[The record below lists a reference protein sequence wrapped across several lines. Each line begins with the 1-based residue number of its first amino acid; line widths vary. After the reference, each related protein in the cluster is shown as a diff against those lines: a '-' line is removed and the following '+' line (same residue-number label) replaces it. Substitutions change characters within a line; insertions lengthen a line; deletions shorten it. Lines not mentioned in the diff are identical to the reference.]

1 MRDASSDCSCDLNQ
15 PLAVADDA
23 SKQLA
28 GIIAISSAESPKKE
42 LAEVSPNQRRKTAQE
57 PWLSPAQLQAWRA
70 FMRVQMRM
78 NYEMNRQLQSEC
90 DLSLADYHVLNAL
103 TSAPG
108 GRLQVSD
115 LAALIGWERSRASHQ
130 LRRLCERGLAERV
143 PSEDDGR
150 ATDAILTRAGRQ
162 AIDAAAPGHVALVRR
177 LFFDPLPDELLAP
190 LTAALEH
197 IHIHI
202 NFNSSLPPAPW

>member
-1 MRDASSDCSCDLNQ
+1 MSRSQ
-15 PLAVADDA
+15 RGKAD
-23 SKQLA
+23 
-28 GIIAISSAESPKKE
+28 
-42 LAEVSPNQRRKTAQE
+42 QE
-57 PWLSPAQLQAWRA
+57 PWLPAAPLRA
-70 FMRVQMRM
+70 FRVFMAVQMRL
-78 NYEMNRQLQSEC
+78 NYEMNRQLQSDS

-103 TSAPG
+103 TDAPD

-150 ATDAILTRAGRQ
+150 ATDASLTNAGRE
-162 AIDAAAPGHVALVRR
+162 AIAAAAPAHVALVRR
-177 LFFDPLPDELLAP
+177 MFVDPIPNELLPP

-197 IHIHI
+197 VRVNI

>member
-1 MRDASSDCSCDLNQ
+1 
-15 PLAVADDA
+15 
-23 SKQLA
+23 
-28 GIIAISSAESPKKE
+28 
-42 LAEVSPNQRRKTAQE
+42 VSRSQRRRTAQE
-57 PWLSPAQLQAWRA
+57 AWLSAAELRA
-70 FMRVQMRM
+70 FRVFMSVQMRM
-78 NYEMNRQLQSEC
+78 NYEMNRQLQSDS

-103 TSAPG
+103 TDAPG

-150 ATDAILTRAGRQ
+150 ATDATLTKAGRET
-162 AIDAAAPGHVALVRR
+162 IDAAAPGHVALVRR

-197 IHIHI
+197 VQVNI

>member
-1 MRDASSDCSCDLNQ
+1 
-15 PLAVADDA
+15 
-23 SKQLA
+23 
-28 GIIAISSAESPKKE
+28 
-42 LAEVSPNQRRKTAQE
+42 VSRKQRRKTAQE
-57 PWLSPAQLQAWRA
+57 PWLSATELRAWRA
-70 FMRVQMRM
+70 FMAVQMRM
-78 NYEMNRQLQSEC
+78 NYEMNRQLQSNS

-103 TSAPG
+103 TDAPG

-143 PSEDDGR
+143 PSADDGR
-150 ATDAILTRAGRQ
+150 ATDAILTKAGRE

-177 LFFDPLPDELLAP
+177 MFFDPLPDELLAP

-197 IHIHI
+197 VRVNI

>member
-1 MRDASSDCSCDLNQ
+1 
-15 PLAVADDA
+15 
-23 SKQLA
+23 
-28 GIIAISSAESPKKE
+28 
-42 LAEVSPNQRRKTAQE
+42 VSRNQRRKAAQE
-57 PWLSPAQLQAWRA
+57 PWLSPAQQQAWRV

-78 NYEMNRQLQSEC
+78 NYEMNRQLQSDS

-130 LRRLCERGLAERV
+130 LRRLCARGLAERV

-150 ATDAILTRAGRQ
+150 ATDAILTKAGRQ
-162 AIDAAAPGHVALVRR
+162 AIDGASPGHVALVRH

-197 IHIHI
+197 IHIHM

>member
-1 MRDASSDCSCDLNQ
+1 MSRS
-15 PLAVADDA
+15 
-23 SKQLA
+23 
-28 GIIAISSAESPKKE
+28 
-42 LAEVSPNQRRKTAQE
+42 QRRKTDQG
-57 PWLSPAQLQAWRA
+57 PWLSPAELQAWRA

-78 NYEMNRQLQSEC
+78 NYEMNRQLQSDS

-103 TSAPG
+103 TGAPG

-130 LRRLCERGLAERV
+130 LRRLCERGLAQRV
-143 PSEDDGR
+143 PSQDDRR
-150 ATDAILTRAGRQ
+150 ATDAILTKAGRN

-197 IHIHI
+197 IHVNI

>member
-1 MRDASSDCSCDLNQ
+1 MSR
-15 PLAVADDA
+15 
-23 SKQLA
+23 K
-28 GIIAISSAESPKKE
+28 
-42 LAEVSPNQRRKTAQE
+42 QRRKAAQE
-57 PWLSPAQLQAWRA
+57 PWLSAAELQAWLA
-70 FMRVQMRM
+70 FMSVQMRM
-78 NYEMNRQLQSEC
+78 NYEMNRQLQSDS

-103 TSAPG
+103 TDAPD

-150 ATDAILTRAGRQ
+150 ATDAVLTKAGRV
-162 AIDAAAPGHVALVRR
+162 AIEAAAPDHVALVRR

-197 IHIHI
+197 VQVNI
-202 NFNSSLPPAPW
+202 NFNSSLPPVPW

>member
-1 MRDASSDCSCDLNQ
+1 MPRSQ
-15 PLAVADDA
+15 R
-23 SKQLA
+23 
-28 GIIAISSAESPKKE
+28 PK
-42 LAEVSPNQRRKTAQE
+42 TGQE
-57 PWLSPAQLQAWRA
+57 PWLPPAELRAFRA
-70 FMRVQMRM
+70 FMSVQMRL
-78 NYEMNRQLQSEC
+78 NYEMNRQLQSDS

-103 TSAPG
+103 TDAPN

-143 PSEDDGR
+143 PSGDDGR
-150 ATDAILTRAGRQ
+150 ATDAILTAAGRE
-162 AIDAAAPGHVALVRR
+162 AIAAAAPAHVALVRR
-177 LFFDPLPDELLAP
+177 MFIDPIPDELLPP

-197 IHIHI
+197 VRVNI